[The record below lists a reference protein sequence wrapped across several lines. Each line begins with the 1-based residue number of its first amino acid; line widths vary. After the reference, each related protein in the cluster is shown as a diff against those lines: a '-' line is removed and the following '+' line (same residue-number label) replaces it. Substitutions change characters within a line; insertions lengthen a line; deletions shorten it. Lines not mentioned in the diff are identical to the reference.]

1 MKSSAD
7 VSSTM
12 MKVDLS
18 INHFL
23 DRAGTLFPTNEIVS
37 RLPDKSLVKHT
48 YAQFYERTRSLAQGL
63 KDLGLKKGDRVAT
76 LCWNHHAH
84 LESYFGIPAAGGVM
98 HTLNLRLSP
107 DEIAWIANDAQ
118 DRFLIIDDILL
129 PLYRQIEHKYKF
141 EKVIVFPFSGA
152 QVPAEFMDYESWL
165 ASTDSSHFEYAPH
178 SEDDPVS
185 MCYTSGTTGRP
196 KGVVYS
202 HRSTVLHTLVAS
214 LGDFWS
220 LRGTDVVLP
229 VTPMFHA
236 NSWGIPYGAVMMGVK
251 MVFPGPHL
259 HPDDLL
265 DLMQLEPPSL
275 SLGVPTIWMGL
286 IQAYEAALTQQSG
299 RWKLPAGM
307 RSLVG
312 GAAVPE
318 ALIRAFDKH
327 GIWILQGWGMT
338 ETSPVCTISYPKAE
352 LRDAPMD
359 ERYRRAAM
367 AGIPVP
373 LVDLRI
379 RNDEGQDQA
388 WDGQHV
394 GELQVRGPFI
404 TGSYHQVP
412 VSEDKFTGDGWL
424 RTGDVASVDTM
435 GFVRITDRTKDL
447 IKSGGEWISSVDLE
461 NALMAHPGIAEAA
474 VIAIPDE
481 KWSERPL
488 ACVVAK
494 PGQTPQAEE
503 LAAHLLKMGFA
514 KWQVPDR
521 YEWIASVPRTS
532 TGKFYKL
539 KLREMF
545 PK

>member
-265 DLMQLEPPSL
+265 DLMQLEPPTL

-286 IQAYEAALTQQSG
+286 IQAYEAALTQQPG

-503 LAAHLLKMGFA
+503 LASHLLKMGFA